1 MRRVVPVT
9 NFLNDVSG
17 NCEPIVT
24 DKLDLTG
31 SEHLWSIKGVCALMA
46 SAVCVGIGDFPIT
59 RLVSYTFVVKGSS
72 WNWLLGPEL
81 YWCVIQ
87 TGSGLMRLYSWS
99 KGLKG
104 NLVWVIT
111 TSVFPHSHDCGQ
123 CVVSSSVYKP
133 VHLRIKSVQFLLI
146 IGLVTPWLDSLQTC
160 LVVTPAPHLSS
171 MKTQL

>member
-1 MRRVVPVT
+1 MVNQRCLC
-9 NFLNDVSG
+9 FDGVSSVCGHRGFSYHKTGVIYICGKG
-17 NCEPIVT
+17 N
-24 DKLDLTG
+24 
-31 SEHLWSIKGVCALMA
+31 
-46 SAVCVGIGDFPIT
+46 
-59 RLVSYTFVVKGSS
+59 S
-72 WNWLLGPEL
+72 WNWLLGPKL

-133 VHLRIKSVQFLLI
+133 VHLRIMAVQFLLI
-146 IGLVTPWLDSLQTC
+146 IGLVTPWLDSLHTC
-160 LVVTPAPHLSS
+160 LVVTPAPHLSN
-171 MKTQL
+171 MKTRLNETARHPDGLRS

>member
-1 MRRVVPVT
+1 MAT
-9 NFLNDVSG
+9 KLNFLQYTYRIRINHKTLYSQTFPG
-17 NCEPIVT
+17 PHF
-24 DKLDLTG
+24 G
-31 SEHLWSIKGVCALMA
+31 SWTIKG
-46 SAVCVGIGDFPIT
+46 SF
-59 RLVSYTFVVKGSS
+59 

-87 TGSGLMRLYSWS
+87 PGSGLMRLYSWS

-133 VHLRIKSVQFLLI
+133 VHLRIKWVQFLLI
-146 IGLVTPWLDSLQTC
+146 IGLVTPWLDSLHTC